1 MDSEMPAEFAD
12 CLKEYRLRAGLTQ
25 EALAARAGVSPRN
38 IQNLERARNRPLAD
52 TAGRL
57 VTALCLDA
65 ADRAR
70 FLAMVTASPRRRAP
84 TPAPALTMVATATSA
99 QPSLAGRLPL
109 PPTRFVG
116 RDREVAL
123 VRGLLADGA
132 RLITLTGV
140 GGAGKTRL
148 AIEVAREVADRFAD
162 GVAFVDLTATRDAA
176 LVPLLIAQALDLR
189 AADDRPAADLLAD
202 ALRDR
207 HLLLVLDNCEHV
219 LAAAPLVATLL
230 AAAPRLTVLAT
241 SRLALRLYGEH
252 EARVPP
258 LETPDAEDEPIADVV
273 DYAVVQ
279 LFLQRARAA
288 RPDLALTAAHVPDVA
303 EICRRLDGLP
313 LAIELAAARVKLF
326 TPRQVLDRLDRRL
339 TLLVGGPRDLPA
351 RQQTL
356 RNLLDWSYALLT
368 PRERRLFAHLGVF
381 AGSWDLDGATAVRVV
396 ENAQD
401 TNAQDTEDATGPPEV
416 EALADAGLLEYV
428 AEGPT
433 APRFRMLETV
443 REYALARLAESGDA
457 DVVRRTHAGYYVTLA
472 ERAEPQLIGPDQVV
486 WTRRLDAEQ
495 GNVRAALS
503 WLIPNDAPGALR
515 LAGAL
520 GRYWMRGR
528 SPMEGRRW
536 LEAALARTEGLVVPR
551 AKVLV
556 VAGLLV
562 ADMNDYDRAED
573 LAREALAV
581 YEAAGDRVGWAAAL
595 VGLGAVAFLRGDFVG
610 ARRRQEEAL
619 ALYRDLG
626 DPWGTADTLYRL
638 GALGVATVRYAYSID
653 AHAGRGPDGS
663 PSSFSAERRSS
674 QADLASL
681 ADTLEESH
689 TLFAK
694 VGDRWGIAVGLTNLA
709 ILAFYQG
716 QDDRAR
722 VLAAEGITSLR
733 DLGETLMPMR
743 HLRFLALMADARGE
757 PERATRLIAASDAL
771 LAAAGAPW
779 PQAHQANLEQD
790 LNGLR
795 AQLGEDSFIAAWTE
809 GRRMALDAALRD
821 GLGPAIQ

>member
-162 GVAFVDLTATRDAA
+162 GVAFVDLTATRDTA

-189 AADDRPAADLLAD
+189 AADERPPADLLAN

-230 AAAPRLTVLAT
+230 AAAPRLSVLAT

-273 DYAVVQ
+273 DYPVVQ

-303 EICRRLDGLP
+303 EICRQLDGLP

-326 TPRQVLDRLDRRL
+326 TPRQVLERLDGRL

-381 AGSWDLDGATAVRVV
+381 AGSWDLDGAATICGVA
-396 ENAQD
+396 D
-401 TNAQDTEDATGPPEV
+401 AQDTEEAAGPEEV

-528 SPMEGRRW
+528 SLMEGRRW
-536 LEAALARTEGLVVPR
+536 LEAALARAEGPAAPR
-551 AKVLV
+551 AKALV

-562 ADMNDYDRAED
+562 ADMNDYDRAEA
-573 LAREALAV
+573 LEREALAV
-581 YEAAGDRVGWAAAL
+581 YEATGDRAGRAAAL
-595 VGLGAVAFLRGDFVG
+595 VGLGAVAFLRGDLPG
-610 ARRRQEEAL
+610 ARRLQEEAL

-638 GALGVATVRYAYSID
+638 AAVELVPIVHPASASTHEGHNL
-653 AHAGRGPDGS
+653 DGS
-663 PSSFSAERRSS
+663 PGSRPAARRPSPD
-674 QADLASL
+674 DLAPL
-681 ADTLEESH
+681 ADTLAESH
-689 TLFAK
+689 TLFAR
-694 VGDRWGIAVGLTNLA
+694 VGDRWGIAVALINLA
-709 ILAFYQG
+709 VVAFCQG
-716 QDDRAR
+716 QDAR
-722 VLAAEGITSLR
+722 ERRLTAEGLAFLR
-733 DLGETLMPMR
+733 ELGETMMAMR
-743 HLRFLALMADARGE
+743 YVRFLALMADARGE
-757 PERATRLIAASDAL
+757 PERATRLVAASDRL

-779 PQAHQANLEQD
+779 PRAHQANLEQD

-795 AQLGEDSFIAAWTE
+795 AQLGEDKFIAAWTE
-809 GRRMALDAALRD
+809 GRRMTLDAALRD

>member
-1 MDSEMPAEFAD
+1 MDSAMSTGFAA
-12 CLKEYRLRAGLTQ
+12 CLREYRLRAGLTQ

-38 IQNLERARNRPLAD
+38 IQNLERARNRPQTD

-57 VTALCLDA
+57 AAALGLDD
-65 ADRAR
+65 ADRAC
-70 FLAMVTASPRRRAP
+70 FLAMTTPSPRRRVS
-84 TPAPALTMVATATSA
+84 APALAPPTGALAA
-99 QPSLAGRLPL
+99 QPSPMGRLPL
-109 PPTRFVG
+109 PPTSFVG
-116 RDREVAL
+116 REREVVL
-123 VRGLLADGA
+123 VHGLLADGA

-189 AADDRPAADLLAD
+189 AADDRPPADLLAA

-207 HLLLVLDNCEHV
+207 RLLLVLDNCEHV

-258 LETPDAEDEPIADVV
+258 LETPNTEHETSNDPE

-288 RPDLALTAAHVPDVA
+288 RPDLALTAAHVGDVA

-326 TPRQVLDRLDRRL
+326 SPRQVLERLDGRL

-356 RNLLDWSYALLT
+356 RNLLDWSYTLLT
-368 PRERRLFAHLGVF
+368 PREQRLFARLGVF
-381 AGSWDLDGATAVRVV
+381 TGSWDLDGVAAVRSVGD
-396 ENAQD
+396 AQ
-401 TNAQDTEDATGPPEV
+401 NTEERAGSEEV

-428 AEGPT
+428 ADGPT

-443 REYALARLAESGDA
+443 REYALARLAESGEADA
-457 DVVRRTHAGYYVTLA
+457 LRRGHAGYYVALA
-472 ERAEPQLIGPDQVV
+472 ERAEPQLIGPDQVA
-486 WTRRLDAEQ
+486 WTRLLDAEQ
-495 GNVRAALS
+495 GNVRAALG
-503 WLIPNDAPGALR
+503 WLTSNDGAGALR

-520 GRYWMRGR
+520 GRYWLRGR
-528 SPMEGRRW
+528 SLVEGRRW
-536 LEAALARTEGLVVPR
+536 LEAALERAAGPAMPR
-551 AKVLV
+551 AKALIA
-556 VAGLLV
+556 AGLLV
-562 ADMNDYDRAED
+562 ADMGDHDHAEA

-581 YEAAGDRVGWAAAL
+581 YEAAGDRAGRAAAL
-595 VGLGAVAFLRGDFVG
+595 VGLGAVAFLRGDLPG
-610 ARRRQEEAL
+610 ARQQQVEAL
-619 ALYRDLG
+619 ALYRGLG

-638 GALGVATVRYAYSID
+638 AATELVPIVHSAS
-653 AHAGRGPDGS
+653 AGTHEGRNPDGS
-663 PSSFSAERRSS
+663 PGSRSAARRPSPD
-674 QADLASL
+674 DLAPL
-681 ADTLEESH
+681 ADTLEECH
-689 TLFAK
+689 ILFAR
-694 VGDRWGIAVGLTNLA
+694 VGDQWGIAVALISLA
-709 ILAFYQG
+709 VVAFYQG
-716 QDDRAR
+716 QDTRERRLTAAG
-722 VLAAEGITSLR
+722 LASLR
-733 DLGETLMPMR
+733 GLGETMMAMR
-743 HLRFLALMADARGE
+743 YVRFLALMADARGE
-757 PERATRLIAASDAL
+757 PERATRLVAASDRL

-779 PQAHQANLEQD
+779 PRAHPANLEQD
-790 LNGLR
+790 LDGLK
-795 AQLGEDSFIAAWTE
+795 AQLGEERFVAAWTE
-809 GRRMALDAALRD
+809 GRRMTLDAALRD
-821 GLGPAIQ
+821 GLEPVIQ